1 VDLHSGSIGFLKVAL
16 NSAKIRGQIKRLSL
30 LGTRT
35 TGKEP
40 HRAII
45 SGLPF
50 APRLSAN
57 TKMIHEALEKVIRGE
72 DLSRSETEA
81 VMEEFYSGQVTPIQ
95 MAALWTAWSMK
106 GMTKEETAAFEAANS
121 RHKSESACD
130 TDGPVE
136 GVEFGHPEFCPKLL
150 LATMMVTRGDDL
162 SREEAQGA
170 MEDILSGHAHDV
182 RIATFLAALRFKGET
197 VDEVVGF
204 ALAMRRHAAPIFPHG
219 HQNPDEVIVDTCGTG
234 GDARGTFN
242 ISTAVAFVVAGAGVR
257 VAKHG
262 NRSTGSRCGSA
273 DVLEALGVK
282 IELPPQRVA
291 ESIEQIGI
299 GFLYAPAMHA
309 ATRYA
314 IPARRELRVRTV
326 FNLLGPLT
334 NPAAAS
340 AQIVGVYDASL
351 TELVAQ
357 ALGELGVQRA
367 LVVHGADGLDE
378 ISLSG
383 ETFIAELRDG
393 AVRSYTVVPEDFGL
407 RRAPLEAIRG
417 GDAPHNAEIIHKV
430 LGRSLLYREHGPHRE
445 IVLANAA
452 GALVAAGHA
461 ADFLDGVRL
470 ATESIDSGAARA
482 KLEALVA
489 FSQSAADHHSQSAP

>member
-1 VDLHSGSIGFLKVAL
+1 
-16 NSAKIRGQIKRLSL
+16 
-30 LGTRT
+30 
-35 TGKEP
+35 
-40 HRAII
+40 
-45 SGLPF
+45 
-50 APRLSAN
+50 
-57 TKMIHEALEKVIRGE
+57 MIHEALDKLIKDQ
-72 DLSRSETEA
+72 DLSRSEA
-81 VMEEFYSGQVTPIQ
+81 
-95 MAALWTAWSMK
+95 
-106 GMTKEETAAFEAANS
+106 EAA
-121 RHKSESACD
+121 
-130 TDGPVE
+130 
-136 GVEFGHPEFCPKLL
+136 
-150 LATMMVTRGDDL
+150 
-162 SREEAQGA
+162 
-170 MEDILSGHAHDV
+170 MEQILSGHASSEQ
-182 RIATFLAALRFKGET
+182 IAALLIALRIKGES

-204 ALAMRRHAAPIFPHG
+204 ALAMRRHATPIFPHG
-219 HQNPDEVIVDTCGTG
+219 RKHPDQVIVDTCGTG

-262 NRSTGSRCGSA
+262 NRSTGSRSGSA
-273 DVLEALGVK
+273 DALEALGVK
-282 IELPPQRVA
+282 IELPPERVA

-334 NPAAAS
+334 NPAGAS

-383 ETFIAELRDG
+383 ETSIAEWRDG
-393 AVRSYTVVPEDFGL
+393 AVRSYVVMPEDFGL

-417 GDAPHNAEIIHKV
+417 GDAQQNAEIIRKV
-430 LGRSLLYREHGPHRE
+430 LGSASSRHEHGPHRE
-445 IVLANAA
+445 IVLANTA
-452 GALVAAGHA
+452 GALVAAGRA
-461 ADFLDGVRL
+461 TDFLDGVRL
-470 ATESIDSGAARA
+470 AAESIDCGAARA
-482 KLEALVA
+482 KLEALA
-489 FSQSAADHHSQSAP
+489 SFSHSAASRHSPSAI